1 MMEAMTLDGGSESP
15 KDTKLATLREAYL
28 ERLTRPGIAFKI
40 ADAFP
45 MPAELPVL
53 YEQLS
58 ELKACLDSFRP
69 LDPAQAEN
77 LREVFDTEYTFH
89 SNAIEGNTLSLM
101 ETDFVINKG
110 MTVAG
115 KSLREHLE
123 ATNHQ
128 VAIDFVRDLVR
139 HDADLTPFNLNQ
151 IHALVLHAIDRDNA
165 GRYRNLPVFIRGS
178 QHVPPQ
184 PYLIRPQME
193 TMFAFYEANKASI
206 HPVQLAAKMH
216 EKLVTIHPYIDGN
229 GRTAR
234 LLMNLILLRAGYP
247 ISIISS
253 DQDERGAYY
262 RTLEA
267 ANLSPT
273 GDNSEFQRF
282 VALNVRGWLLRY
294 LGFVASNVSAEAKPK
309 GSRFFQAIAP
319 FLNGYA
325 RP

>member
-1 MMEAMTLDGGSESP
+1 MTLDGGSESP
-15 KDTKLATLREAYL
+15 KDNNLATLREAYL
-28 ERLTRPGIAFKI
+28 ERLTRPGNPLKI

-45 MPAELPVL
+45 LPAELPAL
-53 YEQLS
+53 YAQIT

-77 LREVFDTEYTFH
+77 LREVFDIEYTFH

-128 VAIDFVRDLVR
+128 VAIDFIRDLVR
-139 HDADLTPFNLNQ
+139 HNADLTPFNLNQ

-165 GRYRNLPVFIRGS
+165 GRYRSLPVFIRGS
-178 QHVPPQ
+178 RHVPPQ
-184 PYLIRPQME
+184 PYLIAPQME
-193 TMFAFYEANKASI
+193 AMFAFYETSKATL
-206 HPVQLAAKMH
+206 HPVQLAAEMH
-216 EKLVTIHPYIDGN
+216 EKLVTIHPFIDGN

-247 ISIISS
+247 IAIISS
-253 DQDERGAYY
+253 EEENRQTYY

-267 ANLSPT
+267 ANLSST
-273 GDNSEFQRF
+273 GDNAWFQRF
-282 VALNVRGWLLRY
+282 VAENVRGWLLCY
-294 LGFVASNVSAEAKPK
+294 LGLVANDVSAEAKPK
-309 GSRFFQAIAP
+309 GQRFFQAIAP
-319 FLNGYA
+319 HLNGNA

>member
-1 MMEAMTLDGGSESP
+1 MEAMTLDGGSESP

-28 ERLTRPGIAFKI
+28 ERLTRPGQPFQI

-45 MPAELPVL
+45 MPAELPAL
-53 YEQLS
+53 YDQLT

-110 MTVAG
+110 MTVG
-115 KSLREHLE
+115 GHPLREHLE

-128 VAIDFVRDLVR
+128 VAIDFVRDLVS
-139 HDADLTPFNLNQ
+139 ANQDLTPFNLNQ
-151 IHALVLHAIDRDNA
+151 IHGLILHGIDRDNA
-165 GRYRNLPVFIRGS
+165 GRYRSGNVSITGS
-178 QHVPPQ
+178 RHTPPEHFHVVP
-184 PYLIRPQME
+184 LMHDL
-193 TMFAFYEANKASI
+193 FVFYEAHKSTL
-206 HPVQLAAKMH
+206 HPVQLAAEMH
-216 EKLVTIHPYIDGN
+216 EKLATIHPYSDGN

-253 DQDERGAYY
+253 DQHERGAYY

-294 LGFVASNVSAEAKPK
+294 LGFVASNVSSEAKPK
-309 GSRFFQAIAP
+309 GLRFFQAIAP
-319 FLNGYA
+319 FLNGNA